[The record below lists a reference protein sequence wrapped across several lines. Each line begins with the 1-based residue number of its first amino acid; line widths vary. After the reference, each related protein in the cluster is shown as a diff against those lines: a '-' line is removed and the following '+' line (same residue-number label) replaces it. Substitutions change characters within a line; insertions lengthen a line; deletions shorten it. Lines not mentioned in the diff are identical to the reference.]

1 MIRRLLKAVRK
12 MPRPPRSPG
21 YRPLTKSCEGLT
33 GACARLLS
41 LGRRRK
47 ETARASHGPGRK
59 ARREEPGRSLSLY
72 LASSRVTLRVNA
84 SGSVHSRNGNN
95 GDAMS

>member
-21 YRPLTKSCEGLT
+21 YRPLTKSWEGANRGVCPAPLARAG
-33 GACARLLS
+33 GA
-41 LGRRRK
+41 GT
-47 ETARASHGPGRK
+47 TARASHGPGRK

-72 LASSRVTLRVNA
+72 VSILPRDA
-84 SGSVHSRNGNN
+84 SGQCLGVG
-95 GDAMS
+95 ALPKWE